1 MLRTAQLLLPK
12 ELLTLRSDPA
22 GYPAEPPA
30 CYRASWQLPEPDLPR
45 LATTSFSLSVQL
57 KGITSSFWA
66 HETGRLAV
74 RSLPSQDVF
83 NPTP

>member
-12 ELLTLRSDPA
+12 ELLTLRFDPA

-45 LATTSFSLSVQL
+45 LAPTSFSLSVQL

-66 HETGRLAV
+66 HE
-74 RSLPSQDVF
+74 
-83 NPTP
+83 